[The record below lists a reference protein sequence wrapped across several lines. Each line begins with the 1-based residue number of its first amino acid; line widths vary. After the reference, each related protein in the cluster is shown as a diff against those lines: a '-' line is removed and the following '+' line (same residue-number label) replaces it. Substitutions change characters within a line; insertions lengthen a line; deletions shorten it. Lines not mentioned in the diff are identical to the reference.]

1 MLNRLE
7 PSSRA
12 VQHFCKKLYNP
23 VNLFNPMVNVLII
36 ENNST
41 LAKSIEQIFVKEGYK
56 CYTTYTG
63 QTALAYYRQLIPDL
77 IIIDLELP
85 DLNGLDLCTQLR
97 YAASKVNSNTG
108 ADKYPYILM
117 LGDCNDRENR
127 ILAYASG
134 VDDFMD
140 RSFNATELRVRG
152 RALLR
157 REMRTNSN
165 KNEELITRS
174 IVISMTKRTLFIK
187 KNDDHKIPVDLTGL
201 EFDLLALMILDPG
214 KVWPREDLL
223 RRIWGDDFTGSDRI
237 VDTYV
242 KRLRAK
248 LDIFLDDVLS
258 KRSFIQTVQGIGYS
272 FQDI

>member
-1 MLNRLE
+1 
-7 PSSRA
+7 
-12 VQHFCKKLYNP
+12 
-23 VNLFNPMVNVLII
+23 
-36 ENNST
+36 
-41 LAKSIEQIFVKEGYK
+41 
-56 CYTTYTG
+56 
-63 QTALAYYRQLIPDL
+63 
-77 IIIDLELP
+77 
-85 DLNGLDLCTQLR
+85 
-97 YAASKVNSNTG
+97 
-108 ADKYPYILM
+108 
-117 LGDCNDRENR
+117 
-127 ILAYASG
+127 
-134 VDDFMD
+134 
-140 RSFNATELRVRG
+140 
-152 RALLR
+152 
-157 REMRTNSN
+157 
-165 KNEELITRS
+165 
-174 IVISMTKRTLFIK
+174 MTKRTLCIK